1 MNVFTGEMSFI
12 RIFTINTSS
21 LWKHLRDEDNKGVI
35 ESRKAKKDRQ
45 SSGQRENKTM
55 DKKTNSGRH
64 KTT

>member
-1 MNVFTGEMSFI
+1 VNVFTGETSFI

-21 LWKHLRDEDNKGVI
+21 LWEHLRDEDNKEVI